1 MVKQSVSLALAGS
14 GGAGVMTIG
23 ELLLGAAAHAG
34 WYGLFSR
41 LSGAQV
47 RGGEAAALLTLSA
60 RPVESAPDVYDLL
73 VAIDW
78 GNVERFAAEIP
89 LSPASLIIG
98 DPKLGETPAVLAASG
113 ARQHGV
119 ALAELA
125 GRIPGA
131 RANMIALGLVAGL
144 IGLPLPDV
152 IADARRRLT
161 GKGPAVVT
169 AAEAAIELGAAQ
181 AAAVGATLALGAAP
195 PRGPRWLLSGNEAAA
210 AGALRGGVR
219 FVAGYPITPATEMLE
234 WMAPHLPRLGGVLV
248 QAEDELAAI
257 NMIIGGAYGG
267 VPAMTVTSGP
277 GLSLMVESLGL
288 AVAAEIPVVVVDVQR
303 GGPSTGI
310 PTKSEQ
316 SDLDLAVHGVHGDAP
331 HLVLAPVS
339 LADTLPTAQWAVELA
354 EGLQTPAILLSDQA
368 VGQGRAVIDALPGP
382 ESAPARIVAAPGAE
396 GAYRRYAITPSGVS
410 PMAVPGTPGGA
421 WVADGLTHNETGHPS
436 SAARD
441 HHAQLDK
448 RRHKLDA
455 HDFGDRWALIEG
467 TGPHAIIAWGS
478 TVGPV
483 REAIARLAADGVPC
497 RLIAPR
503 VLAPVQRRR
512 LAAALA
518 GAERAIVVEQ
528 NQTAQLWRL
537 LRGECELPVA
547 LASFARPGPLPFR
560 PGEIVARLREWLAA
574 PPGATNATLRSSKE
588 VA

>member
-1 MVKQSVSLALAGS
+1 MAKQAVSLALAGS
-14 GGAGVMTIG
+14 GGAGVMTVG
-23 ELLLGAAAHAG
+23 AMLLDAAAQAG

-73 VAIDW
+73 LAIDW

-89 LSPASLIIG
+89 LSAASIIIG
-98 DPKLGETPAVLAASG
+98 DPKAGETPAVLAASG
-113 ARQHGV
+113 ARRHEV
-119 ALAELA
+119 ALAALA
-125 GRIPGA
+125 GKVAGGRP
-131 RANMIALGLVAGL
+131 NMVALGLVAGI
-144 IGLPLPDV
+144 IGLPTSAV
-152 IADARRRLT
+152 IAVARRRLAE
-161 GKGPAVVT
+161 KGPAAST
-169 AAEAAIELGAAQ
+169 AAEGAIELGAA
-181 AAAVGATLALGAAP
+181 AAGAVGTSFALGTAP
-195 PRGPRWLLSGNEAAA
+195 TPGPRWLVSGNEASA

-257 NMIIGGAYGG
+257 NMIIGGAYAGA
-267 VPAMTVTSGP
+267 PAMTVTSGP

-288 AVAAEIPVVVVDVQR
+288 AVAAEIPVLVVDVQR

-316 SDLDLAVHGVHGDAP
+316 SDLDLAVHGAHGDAP
-331 HLVLAPVS
+331 HLVIAPLS
-339 LADTLPTAQWAVELA
+339 LADALPTTQWAVELA
-354 EGLQTPAILLSDQA
+354 ERLQTPAILLSDQA
-368 VGQGRAVIDALPGP
+368 MGQSKAVIDAPP
-382 ESAPARIVAAPGAE
+382 PSESAPARVVATPKE
-396 GAYRRYAITPSGVS
+396 GEAYRRYANTPSGIS
-410 PMAVPGTPGGA
+410 PMTAPGTPRGA
-421 WVADGLTHNETGHPS
+421 WVADGLTHNEIGHPS

-448 RRHKLDA
+448 RRRKLDA
-455 HDFGDRWALIEG
+455 YDFGERWALVEG
-467 TGPHAIIAWGS
+467 AGAHAIIAWGS

-483 REAIARLAADGVPC
+483 REAIARLAAEGIDC

-503 VLAPVQRRR
+503 ILAPVQHAR
-512 LAAALA
+512 LVAALT
-518 GAERAIVVEQ
+518 GAQRAIVVEQ

-537 LRGECELPVA
+537 LRGQCELPVA

-560 PGEIVARLREWLAA
+560 PNEIVTRLREWLAA
-574 PPGATNATLRSSKE
+574 SSTAKE
-588 VA
+588 KVA